1 MQRILQSIIA
11 SLIFIMLPA
20 HADQVAGEVTSAMGE
35 TQVVASAGDTRTAMQ
50 GMQLHVG
57 DILQTGVGGHMHI
70 RMVDDALVSLRPNS
84 KLKIA
89 SYAYQPGVA
98 ATTQIRLDLLYGT
111 VRSVTGKGGEL
122 AKDRFRMNT
131 PLAAIGVR
139 GTDFIAKAD
148 AEKTLVNVASGAI
161 VLAPFG
167 AGCQESALGVCQT
180 ASARMLTAEMRDM
193 MLELNRGMAEP
204 RLVPLSNKLQIND
217 PQAAGS
223 APKLQASAQAP
234 ADTSGQTPAGQAT
247 VDTRWQKQTLANI
260 AEQLPPGPPAIHVS
274 QIPSTPVN
282 YQMVWGSWTSGT
294 PGNDLNLPYNTASQG
309 REGTVGNSMAGLFR
323 DSSIP
328 MLLPQSGSAEFTLRQ
343 SQVSLPQ
350 TSGAPIAGQVLNGNL
365 GVNFNAQTFNTQLNI
380 QHPSLNNPVALNAV
394 GTVSNYG
401 ILNSTPSN
409 SNGFVA
415 GSLSRNGAEAGY
427 LFNLL
432 TPVGTLS
439 GTTLWNK

>member
-1 MQRILQSIIA
+1 MQRILQLIIA
-11 SLIFIMLPA
+11 SLIFIILPVRA
-20 HADQVAGEVTSAMGE
+20 EQLAGEVTSAMGE
-35 TQVVASAGDTRTAMQ
+35 TQIVASAGDKRTAMQ

-89 SYAYQPGVA
+89 SYAYQPGVT

-167 AGCQESALGVCQT
+167 AGCQESALGACQT
-180 ASARMLTAEMRDM
+180 ESARVLTAEMRDM

-217 PQAAGS
+217 PQATGS
-223 APKLQASAQAP
+223 APKMQTSTQAP
-234 ADTSGQTPAGQAT
+234 ADTSTQAT

-260 AEQLPPGPPAIHVS
+260 DAQLSPQSQLPPPPAA
-274 QIPSTPVN
+274 TPVN
-282 YQMVWGSWTSGT
+282 YQMVWGNWTAGT
-294 PGNDLNLPYNTASQG
+294 PGNDLNLPYKTASQG
-309 REGTVGNSMAGLFR
+309 REATVGNSMAGLFR
-323 DSSIP
+323 DTSVPLI
-328 MLLPQSGSAEFTLRQ
+328 LPQSGSTEFTLRQ
-343 SQVSLPQ
+343 AQVSLPQ
-350 TSGAPIAGQVLNGNL
+350 AGGAAVAGQVLNGNL
-365 GVNFNAQTFNTQLNI
+365 GVDFNAKTFNTQLNI
-380 QHPSLNNPVALNAV
+380 QHPSLPNPVALNAA
-394 GTVSNYG
+394 GTVSNAG
-401 ILNSTPSN
+401 ILYSTPSG
-409 SNGFVA
+409 SNGVVA
-415 GSLSRNGAEAGY
+415 GSLSRNGVEAGY
-427 LFNLL
+427 LFNLP
-432 TPVGTLS
+432 TSVGTLS
-439 GTTLWNK
+439 GTTLWIK